1 MARWTV
7 LSFLAVGVAGAIGSQ
22 FVAFEDQA
30 IRIPYEDREAI
41 ERGAT
46 VYMEYCASCH
56 GRELEGQP
64 NWRRRGPDGRLPA
77 PPHDE
82 TGHTWHHPDL
92 QLFEV
97 TKYGTAR
104 FAPPGHQ
111 TDMIGFEKILTDEEI
126 LAALAFI
133 KASWPEN
140 VRVRHSAMSETN
152 Q

>member
-1 MARWTV
+1 MVRWLV
-7 LSFLAVGVAGAIGSQ
+7 LGVLALGAAGAIGSR
-22 FVAFEDQA
+22 FVAFGDQE
-30 IRIPYEDREAI
+30 IRVPYDDG
-41 ERGAT
+41 GA
-46 VYMEYCASCH
+46 VEQGRALYKENCASCH
-56 GRELEGQP
+56 GGNLEGQP
-64 NWRRRGPDGRLPA
+64 NWRRRLPDGRLPA

-111 TDMIGFEKILTDEEI
+111 TDMIGYEDILTDQEI
-126 LAALAFI
+126 LAVLAFI

-140 VRVRHSAMSETN
+140 VRRRHSAMSETN